1 MLLGHPLSKQVRA
14 GVKPTWRPARRRFR
28 FPVGFATDLGISN
41 RVDHSVK
48 ELIMRKLI
56 VAAVAVLSV
65 STVVALYAADK
76 ESQPKVGKE
85 AKDFELPVL
94 GGEKTKLSTLAKN
107 GPVVLVVLRGNPGYQ
122 CPLCTTQFNSFLG
135 KADELK
141 AAGATV
147 AFVYPGPSD
156 KLVEKAGE
164 FMKGKDYPA
173 HFTIL
178 LDPDYSFTNAYG
190 LRWDAKNETSYAS
203 TFVMDAKRM
212 VTFAKISK
220 GHGDR
225 AKIADVLKALPAK

>member
-1 MLLGHPLSKQVRA
+1 MRRLLLSVTVFASLA
-14 GVKPTWRPARRRFR
+14 GLYF
-28 FPVGFATDLGISN
+28 
-41 RVDHSVK
+41 
-48 ELIMRKLI
+48 
-56 VAAVAVLSV
+56 VAAD
-65 STVVALYAADK
+65 DK
-76 ESQPKVGKE
+76 DLQPKVGKE

-94 GGEKTKLSTLAKN
+94 GGEKTKLSKLAEK

-122 CPLCTTQFNSFLG
+122 CPLCTAQVASFLT

-147 AFVYPGPSD
+147 AFVYPGPSE
-156 KLVEKAGE
+156 KLQQKAAE
-164 FMKGKDYPA
+164 FVKGKDYPA
-173 HFTIL
+173 HFTFL

-203 TFVMDAKRM
+203 TFVLDAKRI

-225 AKIADVLKALPAK
+225 AKIDDVLKALASK